1 MLLTLIAFVGL
12 GGTKNILEIPLQTE
26 KVRQPILPVTV
37 GSSFEFKGI
46 YKTGHSTSD
55 GIQARVVLSDGGEN
69 RPLILQL
76 RINFVKGPFEGNL
89 NYFFVS
95 SFYENIYASAAAL
108 GYEKRYLFPMDPVD
122 GLEIKILLEITQD
135 NYDVTINGVKSTESM
150 INSRDNVEYFKS
162 KTLTIRSSENFIFK
176 TAVQM
181 VKIGESS
188 LHLSEH
194 HEN

>member
-1 MLLTLIAFVGL
+1 MLLTVIAFVGL

-26 KVRQPILPVTV
+26 TNRQPILPVTV

-46 YKTGHSTSD
+46 YKTGHSSD

-76 RINFVKGPFEGNL
+76 RINFDKGPLEGNF

-95 SFYENIYASAAAL
+95 SVYENIYASAAAL
-108 GYEKRYLFPMDPVD
+108 DYEKRYLFPMDLVD
-122 GLEIKILLEITQD
+122 GLEIKILLEITQN

-162 KTLTIRSSENFIFK
+162 KTLTIRSSDNFIFK